1 METLRD
7 EMRRVGLQTPII
19 GMSFREGEREE
30 RLTALKALIT
40 AKTS

>member
-7 EMRRVGLQTPII
+7 EMRRVGLQTPI
-19 GMSFREGEREE
+19 FRDDEREE
-30 RLTALKALIT
+30 RLRALKALIT